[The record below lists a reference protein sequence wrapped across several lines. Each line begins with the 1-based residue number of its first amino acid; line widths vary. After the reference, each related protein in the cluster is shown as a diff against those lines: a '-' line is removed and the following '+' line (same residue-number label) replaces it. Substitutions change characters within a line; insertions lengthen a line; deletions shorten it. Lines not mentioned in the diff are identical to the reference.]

1 MRAITCL
8 LLAGCTTSYVD
19 PVYTSSMGLQVDA
32 QSQPPSVMYV
42 LDKSGSMNEPID
54 AGCTDPSCATRI
66 SEVREWTAGMLS
78 SLGGQARWGLQ
89 VFPADST
96 CTPSAAGQL
105 LTQIGASAGA
115 GAIVNQ
121 VQQVQPAGGTP
132 TAQSLAFTKLVMPN
146 DGSEKIVLLVTDGL
160 PNCNPDNP
168 VTCESAAACQCT
180 LASCPTTQTPND
192 ANFCVRGC
200 LDEDAT
206 TAMIRSM
213 TDTEVIVVGFGSD
226 WSGAGIDV
234 LHAMASAGGSTA
246 CNADSDCTSG
256 TCSSGHCAATGFT
269 SRTAL
274 ELAAV
279 TTALAD
285 KLTRSARCRYAW
297 KTPLSGNHLRVFF
310 DNSEIPAADV
320 SHTQT
325 SAQILGASCRQLVN
339 DSGLMPEFRDAP

>member
-19 PVYTSSMGLQVDA
+19 PVYTSPMGLLVAA

-54 AGCTDPSCATRI
+54 AGCTAPSCATRI
-66 SEVREWTAGMLS
+66 SEVREWTSSMMS
-78 SLGGQARWGLQ
+78 SLGTSARWGLQ

-105 LTQIGASAGA
+105 LTQIGDAVGA
-115 GAIVNQ
+115 GDIVNQ

-168 VTCESAAACQCT
+168 VTCEAGAACQCT
-180 LASCPTTQTPND
+180 LATCPVAMAQND
-192 ANFCVRGC
+192 NNFCVRGC
-200 LDEDAT
+200 LDEAAT
-206 TAMIRSM
+206 TTMIGSM

-234 LHAMASAGGSTA
+234 LHAMASAGASSA
-246 CNADSDCTSG
+246 CSADSDCTSG

-279 TTALAD
+279 TTALSD
-285 KLTRSARCRYAW
+285 KLARSARCRYAW
-297 KTPLSGNHLRVFF
+297 KTPLSGTHLRVFF
-310 DNSEIPAADV
+310 DNNEIPAADV
-320 SHTQT
+320 SNTKI
-325 SAQILGASCRQLVN
+325 SAQILGTSCQRLIN